1 MLFNSSVFIFIFL
14 PLSLFGWYGLNRL
27 GLLRPALWFLTAAS
41 LFFYSY
47 FHPAYLILI
56 LSSAA
61 GNYLFI
67 LLLKRFTRCRKLILF
82 FGIAADLGLLGYFKY
97 TDFLISI
104 INDFSGN
111 DYPLKNIL
119 LPLGISFY
127 TLQQLS
133 CLIDTYRKPEKK
145 LRFDDYLA
153 YVCFFPQLIAG
164 PIVLSEEL
172 IPQFADKTR
181 RRFDSGR
188 FSRGISLFI
197 LGLAKKMLIADL
209 FGRVVDFGFEKIY
222 WIDTLSAWVVAL
234 CYAIQ
239 LYFDFSAYC
248 DMARGLG
255 SMFGFELPENFDSP
269 LKACG
274 IREHWSRWHMT
285 LTRFFTRYVYI
296 PLGGSREGEVRTVLN
311 IFLVFVISGLW
322 HGAAWTYV
330 IWGALQGL
338 GVLYSRRKHFRLKP
352 GFFSWFFTFVFIV
365 ISQMIFRSGNIDF
378 MLRML
383 KAMFT
388 PCGAH
393 FLPEL
398 CSCLSEAPEF
408 YMITRAAETLAPQWT
423 DFVCI
428 GLLLFLLLVA
438 ALLLHDRNA
447 ARIVED
453 EAKKGWSFRFAL
465 LLALLFTCEVV
476 SLNQVSTFLYFNF

>member
-1 MLFNSSVFIFIFL
+1 MLFNSAIFIFAFL
-14 PLSLFGWYGLNRL
+14 PLTLLGWYGLNRIKL
-27 GLLRPALWFLTAAS
+27 HRPSLWFLCAAS
-41 LFFYSY
+41 LFFYGY

-56 LSSAA
+56 LSSIAV
-61 GNYLFI
+61 NYLFI
-67 LLLKRFTRCRKLILF
+67 LALRHIRKGRKALLVL
-82 FGIAADLGLLGYFKY
+82 GITANLGLLGYFKY
-97 TDFLISI
+97 TDFLIGI
-104 INDFSGN
+104 INDLAGK

-133 CLIDTYRKPEKK
+133 CLIDTYRTPEKA
-145 LRFDDYLA
+145 LRFDEYAA

-164 PIVLSEEL
+164 PIVLSDEL
-172 IPQFADKTR
+172 IPQFRDLSL

-188 FSRGISLFI
+188 FSKGISLFI

-222 WIDTLSAWVVAL
+222 WIDTPSAWMVAL

-248 DMARGLG
+248 DMARGLA
-255 SMFGFELPENFDSP
+255 SMFGFSLPENFDSP
-269 LKACG
+269 LKAHG

-296 PLGGSREGEVRTVLN
+296 PLGGSRCGQFRTAFN
-311 IFLVFVISGLW
+311 IFLVFVLSGLW
-322 HGAAWTYV
+322 HGAAWTFV

-338 GVLYSRRKHFRLKP
+338 GVLYSRRKHFRLKE
-352 GFFSWFFTFVFIV
+352 GFVSWLFTFVFIV
-365 ISQMIFRSGNIDF
+365 ISQMIFRSGSIDF

-388 PCGAH
+388 PAGVH
-393 FLPEL
+393 FFPEL
-398 CSCLSEAPEF
+398 CSCLAEVPEF
-408 YMITRAAETLAPQWT
+408 YMITRAVEALAPQYSAY
-423 DFVCI
+423 VCI
-428 GLLLFLLLVA
+428 GLLAVLLLIAAFLL
-438 ALLLHDRNA
+438 HGRNA
-447 ARIVED
+447 RQLVED
-453 EAKKGWSFRFAL
+453 EAAKGWRFRFTL
-465 LLALLFTCEVV
+465 LLALLFACEVV